1 MQHTRDLAAC
11 LRPAFYVRGGARRRF
26 SLERAAPCCGGRACL
41 AFLATVCGWVALPL
55 AVDFAARNNGWL
67 AAHDAGS
74 LLRSAQAAVPALELR
89 VVDGNASWAGED
101 PAAGRDG
108 PPLRA
113 EFPRSYY
120 ELFEDP
126 PAHADVVATYFF
138 EVAMAHTLRYL
149 DPSWGDDANNFRVA
163 TPVEFIA
170 GETVEAKPAGSSEWR
185 KARVATVEPST
196 KLNRY
201 NYTLLWADGE
211 GAGLPEPGGGADA
224 DADADDAPAAE
235 PPADSC
241 DAATTA
247 ELAERI
253 GVLVRPGLAFGG
265 FYRCSQG
272 RTRFSLRLSSVEGA
286 AAEGDGEDAAT
297 VAASFHFSQGAE
309 NCSGQF
315 RLHGALRPDGH
326 LNLQPDEL
334 GSHTAGWVDNSC
346 NYSSIGLVGK
356 VDPEAGAFA
365 GQVNDTGGACSTFAA
380 FVEPAPETFEVEV
393 LGDWWGE
400 ANVGA
405 GCSLQVSVDGVR
417 LELKDADVAQER
429 NASQGVTLDQL
440 ASALSTMDD
449 GDVDE
454 DDVLSILIKLIL
466 AESEA
471 LEFPLSGESGRV
483 AWEVLESSDSIHLKF
498 KVRDND

>member
-1 MQHTRDLAAC
+1 MDHVTDIYPIDHDC
-11 LRPAFYVRGGARRRF
+11 LQ
-26 SLERAAPCCGGRACL
+26 
-41 AFLATVCGWVALPL
+41 GWVNL
-55 AVDFAARNNGWL
+55 APARVMMASYVGKHANNGDWGIK
-67 AAHDAGS
+67 DQS
-74 LLRSAQAAVPALELR
+74 CN
-89 VVDGNASWAGED
+89 D
-101 PAAGRDG
+101 
-108 PPLRA
+108 
-113 EFPRSYY
+113 Y
-120 ELFEDP
+120 
-126 PAHADVVATYFF
+126 
-138 EVAMAHTLRYL
+138 AM
-149 DPSWGDDANNFRVA
+149 
-163 TPVEFIA
+163 
-170 GETVEAKPAGSSEWR
+170 
-185 KARVATVEPST
+185 
-196 KLNRY
+196 
-201 NYTLLWADGE
+201 
-211 GAGLPEPGGGADA
+211 
-224 DADADDAPAAE
+224 
-235 PPADSC
+235 
-241 DAATTA
+241 
-247 ELAERI
+247 
-253 GVLVRPGLAFGG
+253 
-265 FYRCSQG
+265 
-272 RTRFSLRLSSVEGA
+272 
-286 AAEGDGEDAAT
+286 
-297 VAASFHFSQGAE
+297 
-309 NCSGQF
+309 
-315 RLHGALRPDGH
+315 
-326 LNLQPDEL
+326 L

-400 ANVGA
+400 ENDGA

-417 LELKDADVAQER
+417 LELGDADVAQER